1 MLLHNITLR
10 DFGAYQGE
18 QRLDLRTEPGRPIVL
33 IGGLNGC
40 GKTTLLD
47 AIQLVL
53 YGPKA
58 DCSGRGNRPYN
69 DYLQQCIN
77 READPA
83 EGASIALE
91 FSITVE
97 GEEHYYRVVRNWYF
111 TGSKTL
117 REVLTVLVDGEFS
130 RPLTEGWA
138 DHVETILPLD
148 VATLFFFDGEKI
160 EELADPRSA
169 AKVIESA
176 IHSLLGV
183 SAVER
188 LRQLLKTLQNRQRL
202 SDADQDVLDKIRKQ
216 KLELEQATQAASDAH
231 QLMAAARSEL
241 LVRQKELDD
250 VEYKFERAGGK
261 EYERRKELE
270 AERNRVKNQA
280 VATNKAL
287 ISLAEGP
294 LPLLLLQDQ
303 LAGVRKQA
311 ELEKEADDASRFL
324 GVLEERDEWLLMQ
337 VADELPANA
346 RSALKRKLT
355 SDRKKRERA
364 ADLEHNLGLPHDAL
378 LQLSALDQALASDSA
393 RARDL
398 LKEAADIAEHLEA
411 AQQQVDAVPDDEF
424 IGGLVE
430 ERRTAI
436 ERMAV
441 AQAQFQ
447 RGESLHAEA
456 VARRQR
462 LEDELDRAHRSRRA
476 AEWRSA
482 WLERVVKYSE
492 KTRGTLE
499 QLGDDLLA
507 HHIENVEAA
516 VLHSF
521 NTLMRKQGLIRDI
534 QINTDDKFAL
544 VLTGPD
550 GETID
555 PGRLSAGE
563 RQLLA
568 VSLLWGLAKAAGN
581 RLPSVIDTP
590 LGRLDSK
597 HREHLVDR
605 YFPKAGRQVLLLS
618 TDEEIDEKLL
628 GRLKPYL
635 SHTYTLVHDDK
646 TFTTTVEP
654 GYWWT
659 AGAAHVA

>member
-1 MLLHNITLR
+1 MHLHNVTLH
-10 DFGAYQGE
+10 DFGAYRGE

-69 DYLQQCIN
+69 EYLQQCIN

-97 GEEHYYRVVRNWYF
+97 NEEHYYRVVRNWYF

-117 REVLTVLVDGEFS
+117 REFLTVLVNGEFS
-130 RPLTEGWA
+130 RTHTENWA

-148 VATLFFFDGEKI
+148 VSTLFFFDGEKI

-169 AKVIESA
+169 ARVIESA

-188 LRQLLKTLQNRQRL
+188 LRQLLRTLENRQRL
-202 SDADQDVLDKIRKQ
+202 SEADQDVLEQIQKQ
-216 KLELEQATQAASDAH
+216 ELELKQATQAASDAH
-231 QLMAAARSEL
+231 QRMAAARSGL
-241 LVRQKELDD
+241 LQRQVALD
-250 VEYKFERAGGK
+250 EIEQKFEYAGGK

-270 AERNRVKNQA
+270 AERNRIKNQLA
-280 VATNKAL
+280 TTNKAL
-287 ISLAEGP
+287 VALAEGP

-303 LAGVRKQA
+303 LNSVKEQA
-311 ELEKEADDASRFL
+311 KREREADDASRFL
-324 GVLEERDEWLLMQ
+324 GVLEERDEWLITQ
-337 VADELPANA
+337 IIDELPASA
-346 RSALKRKLT
+346 RSVLKRKLT
-355 SDRKKRERA
+355 SDRKKRAAA
-364 ADLEHNLGLPHDAL
+364 ADLEHNLDLPHDAL
-378 LQLSALDQALASDSA
+378 LQLSALEQALATSA
-393 RARDL
+393 DRAQEL
-398 LKEAADIAEHLEA
+398 MKEAADFAEDLEV

-430 ERRTAI
+430 DRKIAI
-436 ERMAV
+436 ERLAV
-441 AQAQFQ
+441 ARAEFE
-447 RGESLHAEA
+447 RNESLHDEA
-456 VARRQR
+456 VARCGR
-462 LEDELDRAHRSRRA
+462 LKEELKRAHSSRHT
-476 AEWRSA
+476 AEWRSK
-482 WLERVVKYSE
+482 WLERVVKYSG
-492 KTRGTLE
+492 KARGTLE
-499 QLGDDLLA
+499 QLGVDLLA
-507 HHIENVEAA
+507 HHIENVEVA
-516 VLHSF
+516 VLQSF

-534 QINTDDKFAL
+534 TIDTEDKFAL

-550 GETID
+550 GEAID

-568 VSLLWGLAKAAGN
+568 VSLLWGLAKTAGN
-581 RLPSVIDTP
+581 RLPSIIDTP

-605 YFPKAGRQVLLLS
+605 YFPEAGRQVLLLS

-659 AGAAHVA
+659 EGAAHVA